1 MSPAATRVMNAE
13 PNVTPMIDVLLVLLI
28 VFMIANIRVRMTM
41 DAVLP
46 LDCAGACA
54 AEANTEIVLEVLP
67 GPTYRING
75 TLVNAAG
82 SLLARIDQLYRGR
95 PDKIIYVAGRPGVH
109 YEDVIEA
116 MDIARA
122 AGVRVI
128 GIPPKNLPATA
139 K

>member
-1 MSPAATRVMNAE
+1 MSPAASRVMNAE
-13 PNVTPMIDVLLVLLI
+13 PNVTPMIDVLLVLII

-46 LDCAGACA
+46 IDCAGACETA
-54 AEANTEIVLEVLP
+54 ANTQIVLEVLP
-67 GPTYRING
+67 GPAYRVNG
-75 TLVNAAG
+75 TLVGAG
-82 SLLARIDQLYRGR
+82 GNLLARIEQLYRGR

-109 YEDVIEA
+109 YEDVIDA
-116 MDIARA
+116 MDIAKA

-128 GIPPKNLPATA
+128 GIPPKDLPPTA